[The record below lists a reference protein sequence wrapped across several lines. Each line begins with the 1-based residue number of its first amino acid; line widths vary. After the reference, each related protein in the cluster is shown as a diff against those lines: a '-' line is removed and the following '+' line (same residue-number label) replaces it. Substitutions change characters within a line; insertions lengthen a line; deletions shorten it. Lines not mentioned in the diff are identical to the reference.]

1 MCEWQGFYPTS
12 QVSRLARIPRS
23 TLYEWRERGII
34 APSVT
39 VLNEHDDVV
48 DLGYSYADLTIIKIM
63 RALREDRLDLKSVHI
78 ALRHLFERL
87 GPPSQGWANAHVYI
101 IGNKV
106 YAEKPDEWD
115 VTAATQFGQKAER
128 RLFGEMF
135 EELRELEEP
144 GAILIPKPFRPF
156 VQINPAIM
164 GGEPVVR
171 KTRVPTFILATL
183 RKRGKSLAELAE
195 LYRPIAKDVIAK
207 AIEYERFL
215 DSAMAQA
222 GAPAA

>member
-1 MCEWQGFYPTS
+1 MAEWQGFYSTS
-12 QVSRLARIPRS
+12 QVSRLARVPRR
-23 TLYEWRERGII
+23 TLYEWREREII

-39 VLNEHDDVV
+39 ALNERGDVV

-87 GPPSQGWANAHVYI
+87 GPPSHGWAGAHVYLV
-101 IGNKV
+101 GNKV

-144 GAILIPKPFRPF
+144 GAILIPRPFRPF
-156 VQINPAIM
+156 VQISPAIM

-171 KTRVPTFILATL
+171 NTRVPTFILSTL
-183 RKRGKSLAELAE
+183 RKNGKSLAELAR
-195 LYRPIAKDVIAK
+195 LYRPISKGIIAK
-207 AIEYERFL
+207 AIEYEQFL
-215 DSAMAQA
+215 DSAVAEA
-222 GAPAA
+222 RAPAA

>member
-1 MCEWQGFYPTS
+1 
-12 QVSRLARIPRS
+12 
-23 TLYEWRERGII
+23 
-34 APSVT
+34 VT
-39 VLNEHDDVV
+39 VLNEHGDVV

-63 RALREDRLDLKSVHI
+63 RALREDRLDLKSVHV

-87 GPPSQGWANAHVYI
+87 GPPSQGWADAHVYI
-101 IGNKV
+101 VENKV

-135 EELRELEEP
+135 EELHELEEP

-171 KTRVPTFILATL
+171 KTRIPTFILATL
-183 RKRGKSLAELAE
+183 RKRGRSLAELAK
-195 LYRPIAKDVIAK
+195 LYRPISKDVIEK
-207 AIEYERFL
+207 AIEYEEFL
-215 DSAMAQA
+215 DSAIAEA
-222 GAPAA
+222 GATAA